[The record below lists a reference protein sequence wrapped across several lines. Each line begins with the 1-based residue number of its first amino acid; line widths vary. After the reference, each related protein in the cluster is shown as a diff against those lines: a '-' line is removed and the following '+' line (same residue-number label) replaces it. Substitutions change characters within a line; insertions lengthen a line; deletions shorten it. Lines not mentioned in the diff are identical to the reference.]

1 MHLTVKRVQFH
12 QTQPSQFIS
21 WKDLILGLSKIFP
34 PFSCHLILMLVVAFK
49 SGGRLPTSNI
59 MHKGGESFCIKLYT
73 KANLR
78 SSFKA
83 LLLIIMS
90 ILTFQSG
97 MDYFNIM
104 FFLSQISGNQSN
116 SSPHQSPG
124 FFPLY

>member
-1 MHLTVKRVQFH
+1 MHLTAKRVQFH

-34 PFSCHLILMLVVAFK
+34 LFSCHTILMLVVAFR
-49 SGGRLPTSNI
+49 SGGGLPTSNI
-59 MHKGGESFCIKLYT
+59 MDKGGKSFCIKLYC
-73 KANLR
+73 KADLR
-78 SSFKA
+78 SNFKA

-116 SSPHQSPG
+116 SSPHQSSEG
-124 FFPLY
+124 FFLY